1 MGPEKLV
8 NKVLNLEK
16 LVIKDTFG
24 GFGSPEAEIFE
35 DFGGVLHQK
44 HVPECTPATCFL
56 SPQIPQNF
64 PPAAGADP
72 LEGS

>member
-1 MGPEKLV
+1 MVLSPLLKGDFTGRRGGGGVGPEKLV

-24 GFGSPEAEIFE
+24 GFGSPQAEIFE

-44 HVPECTPATCFL
+44 HVPECTPAT
-56 SPQIPQNF
+56 
-64 PPAAGADP
+64 
-72 LEGS
+72 